1 MIVQKKNSY
10 GRQVVADT
18 MAEAA
23 VGSGGH
29 NGSSSSRS
37 NNTQDTVTDIHTKKN
52 KISVIYR
59 RKRISNSCVCLIKKK
74 KKSVSW

>member
-18 MAEAA
+18 MAA

-37 NNTQDTVTDIHTKKN
+37 NNTQDTVTDIHTKN
-52 KISVIYR
+52 KISVIYW
-59 RKRISNSCVCLIKKK
+59 RKRISNSCVCLIKK
-74 KKSVSW
+74 SVSW

>member
-23 VGSGGH
+23 GSGGH

-37 NNTQDTVTDIHTKKN
+37 NNTQDTVTDIHTKK
-52 KISVIYR
+52 
-59 RKRISNSCVCLIKKK
+59 
-74 KKSVSW
+74 

>member
-29 NGSSSSRS
+29 NGSSRQWRS
-37 NNTQDTVTDIHTKKN
+37 Q
-52 KISVIYR
+52 
-59 RKRISNSCVCLIKKK
+59 
-74 KKSVSW
+74 WQQ